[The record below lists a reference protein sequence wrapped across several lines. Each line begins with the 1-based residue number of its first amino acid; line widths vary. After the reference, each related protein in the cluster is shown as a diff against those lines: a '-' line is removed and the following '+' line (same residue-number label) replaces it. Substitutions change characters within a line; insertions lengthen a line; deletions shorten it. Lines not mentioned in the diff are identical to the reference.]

1 MTLARAGSMLLV
13 AAGVAVVIA
22 MARVS
27 MREPV
32 GIGLEG
38 PGGVLV
44 DALFTLL
51 GLGSAA
57 LALANSSSILRTGA
71 VRASLGVFSVGALM
85 EAAAGIGSTT
95 ILTGGLGSLPFLVLM
110 LGGAAGM
117 LLGVAALAISVPVAR
132 RRSGKLIGI
141 KRPPRSSDR
150 PRSTPRASS

>member
-13 AAGVAVVIA
+13 AAGVAVVVAI
-22 MARVS
+22 ARVS

-51 GLGSAA
+51 GLGSGA
-57 LALANSSSILRTGA
+57 LALAKSSAILRSSA
-71 VRASLGVFSVGALM
+71 VRVSLGVVSVGALM

-95 ILTGGLGSLPFLVLM
+95 ILTGGLGSLPLLILM
-110 LGGAAGM
+110 LGGAAVM
-117 LLGVAALAISVPVAR
+117 LLGVAGLAISVPMAR
-132 RRSGKLIGI
+132 RRS
-141 KRPPRSSDR
+141 
-150 PRSTPRASS
+150 